1 MSWAHDDLIR
11 DLRGGYDQLTP
22 QEKMARCKNKRVEQL
37 ERYQIFDRSLTQPN
51 GKIHFQYH
59 KPRRRYQKRPE
70 LVERIANSRGGI
82 SFTPNI
88 ALLDAVNRADIEDV
102 KFMMQNGADPNS
114 ADEDGLTALHQACI
128 DNCEPIVRMLLH
140 FGSDVDCRD
149 SEDWT
154 PLHACTTCGHVN
166 IARILLEAG
175 ADLLAL
181 NADLS
186 MPYDICEDNSPML
199 EFIENEME
207 KRNISQEQINRLRA
221 NPEMK
226 ILQEV
231 SQKWN
236 NSEKNPSQFYTV
248 QVQNSSFDDETCSPR
263 RQTRSPSNTNPNMN
277 SLSNSPERSLSPSP
291 ARGTNP
297 TKQQFKNK
305 KNNKFDINEP
315 LPNTVDDCTL
325 LHIAAANG
333 YLNLCRKLLY
343 DWNATPDGKDK
354 DGWTACHASCCWSQ
368 RETLQMLVEK
378 GADVNLRNR
387 MGEKAAEV
395 TDDQEVIG
403 FLNHLVREQ
412 RQRRRQRELQ
422 DAQAQRDAL
431 AAKAASANTSTPN
444 PQQTFNSNTH
454 TSFNRTQSSRK
465 SARSQSFRRRSI
477 RKNKDNTITS
487 NSGTNLENNQKD
499 NSNNADNGENTAA
512 PHVAEAKLE
521 AAFWRGEVTGSGGGH
536 GQGESSSSSGLDTA
550 CKVTCKVETGQNR
563 GKNSKPMSPKNSR
576 VGDLKDSGGRQPQR
590 SNSSADKQTAA
601 ARLNGNVDR
610 REVTSPVRAQ
620 QISFNIP
627 DGGTSRRVQSPITQN
642 FNASNANS
650 PSPVSRP
657 NKNSG
662 CCTLQ

>member
-22 QEKMARCKNKRVEQL
+22 QEKMARCKKKRVEQI
-37 ERYQIFDRSLTQPN
+37 ERYMIFDRSLTQPN

-199 EFIENEME
+199 EFVENEME
-207 KRNISQEQINRLRA
+207 KRNISQEQINRLRSH
-221 NPEMK
+221 PEMK

-236 NSEKNPSQFYTV
+236 NSEKNPNNFYTV
-248 QVQNSSFDDETCSPR
+248 QNIQNSSFDDENSSPSR
-263 RQTRSPSNTNPNMN
+263 GQTRSPSNLN

-297 TKQQFKNK
+297 QKQKFKNK
-305 KNNKFDINEP
+305 KNNQFDINEP

-422 DAQAQRDAL
+422 DAQAQRDA
-431 AAKAASANTSTPN
+431 AAKAASANSSTPN
-444 PQQTFNSNTH
+444 PQQTFNSNSH

-477 RKNKDNTITS
+477 RKNKDNTICS
-487 NSGTNLENNQKD
+487 NNGTNLENNHNE
-499 NSNNADNGENTAA
+499 NSNNADGETVEQA

-521 AAFWRGEVTGSGGGH
+521 AAFWRGEITGSGH
-536 GQGESSSSSGLDTA
+536 QPGESSSSSGMDTA
-550 CKVTCKVETGQNR
+550 CKVTCKVENR
-563 GKNSKPMSPKNSR
+563 SKNSKPMSPNDR
-576 VGDLKDSGGRQPQR
+576 VSDLKDSGGRPQR
-590 SNSSADKQTAA
+590 SNSLSNKQTAA
-601 ARLNGNVDR
+601 ARFNSQNSRGD
-610 REVTSPVRAQ
+610 VTSPVRAQ

-627 DGGTSRRVQSPITQN
+627 DSGTSRRVQSPITQN
-642 FNASNANS
+642 FTGSNANS